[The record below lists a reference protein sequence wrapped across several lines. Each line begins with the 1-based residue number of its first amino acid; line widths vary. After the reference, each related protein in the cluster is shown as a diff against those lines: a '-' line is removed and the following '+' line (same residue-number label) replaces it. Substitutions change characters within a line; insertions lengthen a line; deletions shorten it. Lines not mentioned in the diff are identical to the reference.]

1 MKFYTTVANFKM
13 NDLSCNREERG
24 WGRAGG
30 ELTVAVYCIIIVYFR
45 SL

>member
-1 MKFYTTVANFKM
+1 MKFDTIVANFKM

-24 WGRAGG
+24 WGRGG